1 MSEQP
6 SYHDLDKELN
16 LHGGGQIPSGLRDL
30 KSYPYSTAE
39 RRVAAYLHSLA
50 DGLAGGGDDPIG
62 ALIAMHNS
70 LSYDAKRRVEKEAA
84 DKANA
89 CPGYDRH
96 QWWEVE
102 SASGRDVACVR
113 CHMAGERD
121 LDTGDI
127 IFPAT

>member
-1 MSEQP
+1 MSP
-6 SYHDLDKELN
+6 
-16 LHGGGQIPSGLRDL
+16 LRDMEL
-30 KSYPYSTAE
+30 DPYSPE
-39 RRVAAYLHSLA
+39 ESRVAKYLSELC

-70 LSYDAKRRVEKEAA
+70 LAHDAKRRVEKEAA
-84 DKANA
+84 DKAKA
-89 CPGYDRH
+89 CPGYDHH

-127 IFPAT
+127 TFPAT